1 MTTTVAVPMMR
12 ISSNGLV
19 VRVAA
24 VASPTA
30 QVHQAIGCRSR
41 GSALFGRAGPVTAR
55 QTPRLRRATAALLA
69 IAIAS
74 RPTML
79 HVTHAGTRDGASAV
93 AGPASAAPLALE
105 SLGDSEAE
113 SAASTSSLD
122 VESLGDSSSRA
133 GSSGPPFDR
142 ESLGDSEASGDSDGS
157 VGDAEAV
164 ADDEAEEVGDDV
176 GVAVGVE
183 DLLTGGATPGGTA
196 PLD

>member
-1 MTTTVAVPMMR
+1 
-12 ISSNGLV
+12 
-19 VRVAA
+19 
-24 VASPTA
+24 
-30 QVHQAIGCRSR
+30 
-41 GSALFGRAGPVTAR
+41 
-55 QTPRLRRATAALLA
+55 
-69 IAIAS
+69 
-74 RPTML
+74 ML
-79 HVTHAGTRDGASAV
+79 QVTHAGTRDGASAV

-113 SAASTSSLD
+113 SAESTSSLD
-122 VESLGDSSSRA
+122 VESLGDSSSRV

-164 ADDEAEEVGDDV
+164 ADGEAEEPPGLPVLPAPPLVPPPEPGLGLAVGELPDDPPPLDGVAVGEGLGDGLGDDEDEEVGDDV

>member
-19 VRVAA
+19 VGVGA
-24 VASPTA
+24 VARPTA
-30 QVHQAIGCRSR
+30 QVHQRRWCRPR

-105 SLGDSEAE
+105 SLGD
-113 SAASTSSLD
+113 
-122 VESLGDSSSRA
+122 
-133 GSSGPPFDR
+133 
-142 ESLGDSEASGDSDGS
+142 
-157 VGDAEAV
+157 AEAV
-164 ADDEAEEVGDDV
+164 ADGEAEEAPGLPVLPAPPLVPPPEPGLGLAVGELPDDPPPLDGVAVGEGLGEELGDDEGEEVGDDV
-176 GVAVGVE
+176 GVAV
-183 DLLTGGATPGGTA
+183 
-196 PLD
+196 